1 MGVCKL
7 ELGKINGNVF
17 VFIERKNIKNIHLK
31 VYRDLTIKLSVPTNV
46 SDSWIS
52 DFLEKRKD
60 WINTQLYKFKQS
72 AGINNMSYLI
82 NGYTIQ
88 ILGKD
93 KRVYL
98 QKGNKEVVEDIN
110 KITIYLE
117 DTKNLG
123 LATKIFTE
131 WWRETSLKLYLKEM
145 QKFYNNIFKKYSL
158 DFPKVKI
165 KKMKTMWGNCNVKNK
180 TITFNEYLYKA
191 NLLGIQ
197 YVILHE
203 MTHLLYP
210 NHNNDFYNFLTI
222 HMPDW
227 KERKKILDIEVVQGI
242 N

>member
-1 MGVCKL
+1 
-7 ELGKINGNVF
+7 
-17 VFIERKNIKNIHLK
+17 
-31 VYRDLTIKLSVPTNV
+31 
-46 SDSWIS
+46 
-52 DFLEKRKD
+52 
-60 WINTQLYKFKQS
+60 
-72 AGINNMSYLI
+72 MSYLR
-82 NGYTIQ
+82 NGCTIQ

-98 QKGNKEVVEDIN
+98 QKGPKEVVEDIN

-117 DTKNLG
+117 NTNDFEC
-123 LATKIFTE
+123 ATKIFTA
-131 WWRETSLKLYLKEM
+131 WWRKISLELYVKEM
-145 QKFYNNIFKKYSL
+145 QKFFNNIFKKYGI

>member
-1 MGVCKL
+1 MDICKL
-7 ELGKINGNVF
+7 ELGEINGNVF
-17 VFIERKNIKNIHLK
+17 VLVERKNIKNVHLK
-31 VYRDLTIKLSVPTNV
+31 VYRDLTIKLSVPINI
-46 SDSWIS
+46 SEAWIS
-52 DFLEKRKD
+52 NFLEKRKS
-60 WINTQLYKFKQS
+60 WINSQLYKFKQS
-72 AGINNMSYLI
+72 AGINNMSYLR
-82 NGYTIQ
+82 NGCTIQ

-98 QKGNKEVVEDIN
+98 QKGPKEVVEDIN

-117 DTKNLG
+117 NTNDFEC
-123 LATKIFTE
+123 ATKIFTA
-131 WWRETSLKLYLKEM
+131 WWRKISLELYVKEM
-145 QKFYNNIFKKYSL
+145 QKFFNNIFKKYGI

-191 NLLGIQ
+191 NLLGVQ

-210 NHNNDFYNFLTI
+210 NHNIDFYNFLTI